1 MATLVRARATKWQ
14 HALITSQNIRTKTL
28 PLLSGGFFVSWAG
41 LAPKYGL
48 GLLCFLGLL
57 QALILSLRI
66 ADGLGEQL
74 VQLIRA
80 GQLKAKLLAWLSMG
94 QHGRSPF
101 LLLDAET
108 VRNQK
113 RLV

>member
-1 MATLVRARATKWQ
+1 M
-14 HALITSQNIRTKTL
+14 
-28 PLLSGGFFVSWAG
+28 SWAG